1 MKSSL
6 ILAVFALGGM
16 LLAQEANPTQK
27 ATQEQNGQEQTEPSS
42 QQKNPIFRV
51 QVVSRTIQA
60 VSYRNRSGWTKVDF
74 QGTALA
80 PKANGQAQVNSRK
93 GYIQVKATVKRL
105 PPAMTFG
112 NEYLTYVLWAITPD
126 GRPKNLGELLVNG
139 DGNADIDVTTDLQSF
154 GLIVT
159 AEPYF
164 AVTQPSD
171 VVVMEN
177 IIRKDTK
184 GKFEEVDAKY
194 QLLPRGIYTAQL
206 PSGREEPMQM
216 DKKVPL
222 ELYEAR
228 NAVLLSRA
236 AGADKYATE
245 VFQNAQNL
253 LNQAQQY
260 QDRKAGER
268 PVIMTSREA
277 VQKSED
283 ARIISIRRQRELAIQ
298 MQREEQAAR
307 VSAAKAA
314 AAESAR
320 QQQLADQQRQL
331 AEQQAQLDAQKR
343 EQAERARK
351 IAEAAQAQAAAEAER
366 ARQSASQADAQ
377 REAMRKQM
385 LAQLNQVLQ
394 TRETARG
401 LIMNLSD
408 VLFDF
413 GKYTLKPD
421 TREKLAKVSGILL
434 AHPDMKLQVEG
445 YTDNVGSDEF
455 NQKLSEQR
463 ADAVR
468 DYLISQGISAD
479 SVTAKGFGK
488 TNPIAS
494 NDSAKGRQQ
503 NRRVEIVV
511 SGGAIGG
518 NPEAPEGQPGAT
530 PAPPNGQAPA
540 APPAPANPGAPP
552 PPPPQ

>member
-6 ILAVFALGGM
+6 IFAGLAFGGI
-16 LLAQEANPTQK
+16 LSAQIANPTQK
-27 ATQEQNGQEQTEPSS
+27 APQEENSQEQSQSPS
-42 QQKNPIFRV
+42 QQKNPVFRV

-80 PKANGQAQVNSRK
+80 PKANGQAEVNSRK
-93 GYIQVKATVKRL
+93 GYMQVKATVKKL
-105 PPAMTFG
+105 PTATTFG

-126 GRPKNLGELLVNG
+126 GRAKNLGELLINN
-139 DGNADIDVTTDLQSF
+139 DGNADLDVTTDLQSF

-184 GKFEEVDAKY
+184 GKFEEVNAKY

-228 NAVLLSRA
+228 NAILLSRA
-236 AGADKYATE
+236 AGADKFATE

-253 LNQAQQY
+253 LNQAQRY
-260 QDRKAGER
+260 QDRKAGDK

-277 VQKSED
+277 VQKAED
-283 ARIISIRRQRELAIQ
+283 ARIISIRRQRELALQ
-298 MQREEQAAR
+298 KQREDQAAR
-307 VSAAKAA
+307 VAAAKAA
-314 AAESAR
+314 AAQSEH
-320 QQQLADQQRQL
+320 QQKLADQQRLL

-343 EQAERARK
+343 EQAEQARK
-351 IAEAAQAQAAAEAER
+351 IAEAAQAQAAAEAAS
-366 ARQSASQADAQ
+366 ARQSAAQADAQ
-377 REAMRKQM
+377 KEAMRKQM

-413 GKYTLKPD
+413 GKYTLKPE

-434 AHPDMKLQVEG
+434 THPDMHLQVEG

-463 ADAVR
+463 ADSVR

-479 SVTAKGFGK
+479 SITSKGFGK

-494 NDSAKGRQQ
+494 NDTAKGRQQ

-518 NPEAPEGQPGAT
+518 T
-530 PAPPNGQAPA
+530 PAEPGEQPAAPA
-540 APPAPANPGAPP
+540 APANPATPSAPANPGAL

>member
-6 ILAVFALGGM
+6 IFAGLAFGGI
-16 LLAQEANPTQK
+16 LSAQIANPTQK
-27 ATQEQNGQEQTEPSS
+27 APQEENSQEQSQSPS
-42 QQKNPIFRV
+42 QQKNPVFRV

-80 PKANGQAQVNSRK
+80 PKANGQAEVNSRK
-93 GYIQVKATVKRL
+93 GYMQVKATVKKL
-105 PPAMTFG
+105 PTATSFG

-126 GRPKNLGELLVNG
+126 GRAKNLGELLINN
-139 DGNADIDVTTDLQSF
+139 DGNADLDVTTDLQSF

-228 NAVLLSRA
+228 NAILLSRA
-236 AGADKYATE
+236 AGADKFATE

-253 LNQAQQY
+253 LNQAQRY
-260 QDRKAGER
+260 QDRKAGDK

-277 VQKSED
+277 VQKAED
-283 ARIISIRRQRELAIQ
+283 ARIISIRRQRELALQ
-298 MQREEQAAR
+298 KQREDQAAR
-307 VSAAKAA
+307 VAAAKAA
-314 AAESAR
+314 AAQSEH
-320 QQQLADQQRQL
+320 QQKLADQQRLL

-343 EQAERARK
+343 EQAEQARK
-351 IAEAAQAQAAAEAER
+351 IAEAAQAQAAAEAAS
-366 ARQSASQADAQ
+366 ARQSAAQADAQ

-413 GKYTLKPD
+413 GKYTLKPE

-434 AHPDMKLQVEG
+434 THPDMHLQVEG

-463 ADAVR
+463 ADSVR

-479 SVTAKGFGK
+479 SITSKGFGK

-494 NDSAKGRQQ
+494 NDTAKGRQQ

-518 NPEAPEGQPGAT
+518 T
-530 PAPPNGQAPA
+530 PAEPGEQPA
-540 APPAPANPGAPP
+540 APSAPANPATPSAPANPGAPP
-552 PPPPQ
+552 PPPQ

>member
-6 ILAVFALGGM
+6 ILAALAFGGI
-16 LLAQEANPTQK
+16 LSAQIANPTQK
-27 ATQEQNGQEQTEPSS
+27 APQEENSQEQSEAPSR
-42 QQKNPIFRV
+42 QKNPIFHV
-51 QVVSRTIQA
+51 QVISRTIQA
-60 VSYRNRSGWTKVDF
+60 VSYRNRSGWTKVNF

-80 PKANGQAQVNSRK
+80 PKANGQAEVNSRK
-93 GYIQVKATVKRL
+93 GYIQVKAEVKKL
-105 PPAMTFG
+105 PRATTFG

-126 GRPKNLGELLVNG
+126 GRAKNLGELLINN

-177 IIRKDTK
+177 IIREDTK

-194 QLLPRGIYTAQL
+194 QLLPRGVYTAQL

-228 NAVLLSRA
+228 NAILLSRA
-236 AGADKYATE
+236 AGADKYATD
-245 VFQNAQNL
+245 VFQNAQDL

-260 QDRKAGER
+260 QDRKAGDK
-268 PVIMTSREA
+268 PVITTSREA
-277 VQKSED
+277 VQKAED
-283 ARIISIRRQRELAIQ
+283 ARIISIRSQRELALQ
-298 MQREEQAAR
+298 KQREEQAAR

-314 AAESAR
+314 ASQAER
-320 QQQLADQQRQL
+320 QQQLAQ
-331 AEQQAQLDAQKR
+331 EQARLDAQKR
-343 EQAERARK
+343 EQAEQARK

-377 REAMRKQM
+377 KEAMRKQM

-463 ADAVR
+463 ADSVR
-468 DYLISQGISAD
+468 DYLISQGIAAD
-479 SVTAKGFGK
+479 SITAKGFGK

-494 NDSAKGRQQ
+494 NDTAQGRQQ

-518 NPEAPEGQPGAT
+518 TPTEPGE
-530 PAPPNGQAPA
+530 QPA
-540 APPAPANPGAPP
+540 APSAPSTPSPAAPSAPANPGTPP
-552 PPPPQ
+552 PPPPR

>member
-6 ILAVFALGGM
+6 ILAALAFGGI
-16 LLAQEANPTQK
+16 LSAQIANPTQK
-27 ATQEQNGQEQTEPSS
+27 APQEENSQEQSEAPSR
-42 QQKNPIFRV
+42 QKNPIFHV
-51 QVVSRTIQA
+51 QVISRTIQA
-60 VSYRNRSGWTKVDF
+60 VSYRNRSGWTKVNF

-80 PKANGQAQVNSRK
+80 PKANGQAEVNSRK
-93 GYIQVKATVKRL
+93 GYIQVKAEVKKL
-105 PPAMTFG
+105 PRATSFG

-126 GRPKNLGELLVNG
+126 GRAKNLGELLINN

-177 IIRKDTK
+177 IIREDTK

-194 QLLPRGIYTAQL
+194 QLLPRGVYTAQL

-228 NAVLLSRA
+228 NAILLSRA
-236 AGADKYATE
+236 AGADKYATD
-245 VFQNAQNL
+245 VFQNAQDL

-260 QDRKAGER
+260 QDRKAGDK
-268 PVIMTSREA
+268 PVITTSREA
-277 VQKSED
+277 VQKAED
-283 ARIISIRRQRELAIQ
+283 ARIISIRSQRELALQ
-298 MQREEQAAR
+298 KQREEQAAR

-314 AAESAR
+314 ASQAER
-320 QQQLADQQRQL
+320 QQQLAQ
-331 AEQQAQLDAQKR
+331 EQARLDAQKR
-343 EQAERARK
+343 EQAEQARK

-377 REAMRKQM
+377 KEAMRKQM

-463 ADAVR
+463 ADSVR
-468 DYLISQGISAD
+468 DYLISQGIAAD
-479 SVTAKGFGK
+479 SITAKGFGK

-494 NDSAKGRQQ
+494 NDTPQGRQQ

-518 NPEAPEGQPGAT
+518 TPTEPGE
-530 PAPPNGQAPA
+530 QPA
-540 APPAPANPGAPP
+540 APSAPSTPSPAAPSAPANPGTPP
-552 PPPPQ
+552 PPPPR

>member
-1 MKSSL
+1 
-6 ILAVFALGGM
+6 
-16 LLAQEANPTQK
+16 
-27 ATQEQNGQEQTEPSS
+27 
-42 QQKNPIFRV
+42 
-51 QVVSRTIQA
+51 
-60 VSYRNRSGWTKVDF
+60 
-74 QGTALA
+74 
-80 PKANGQAQVNSRK
+80 
-93 GYIQVKATVKRL
+93 
-105 PPAMTFG
+105 
-112 NEYLTYVLWAITPD
+112 VLWAITPD
-126 GRPKNLGELLVNG
+126 GRAKNLGELLINN
-139 DGNADIDVTTDLQSF
+139 DGNADLDVTTDLQSF

-228 NAVLLSRA
+228 NAILLSRA
-236 AGADKYATE
+236 AGADKFATE

-253 LNQAQQY
+253 LNQAQRY
-260 QDRKAGER
+260 QDRKAGDK

-277 VQKSED
+277 VQKAED
-283 ARIISIRRQRELAIQ
+283 ARIISIRRQRELALQ
-298 MQREEQAAR
+298 KQREDQAAR
-307 VSAAKAA
+307 VAAAKAA
-314 AAESAR
+314 AAQSEH
-320 QQQLADQQRQL
+320 QQKLADQQRLL

-343 EQAERARK
+343 EQAEQARK
-351 IAEAAQAQAAAEAER
+351 IAEAAQAQAAAEAAS
-366 ARQSASQADAQ
+366 ARQSAAQADAQ
-377 REAMRKQM
+377 KEAMRKQM

-413 GKYTLKPD
+413 GKYTLKPE

-434 AHPDMKLQVEG
+434 THPDMHLQVEG

-463 ADAVR
+463 ADSVR

-479 SVTAKGFGK
+479 SITSKGFGK

-494 NDSAKGRQQ
+494 NDTAKGRQQ

-518 NPEAPEGQPGAT
+518 T
-530 PAPPNGQAPA
+530 PAEPGEQPA
-540 APPAPANPGAPP
+540 APSAPANPATPSAPANPGAL

>member
-283 ARIISIRRQRELAIQ
+283 ARIISIRRQRELALQ

-540 APPAPANPGAPP
+540 APPAPANPGTPP

>member
-6 ILAVFALGGM
+6 IFAGLAFGGI
-16 LLAQEANPTQK
+16 LSAQIANPTQK
-27 ATQEQNGQEQTEPSS
+27 APQEENSQEQSQSPS
-42 QQKNPIFRV
+42 QQKNPVFRV

-80 PKANGQAQVNSRK
+80 PKANGQAEVNSRK
-93 GYIQVKATVKRL
+93 GYMQVKATVKKL
-105 PPAMTFG
+105 PTATSFG

-126 GRPKNLGELLVNG
+126 GRAKNLGELLINN
-139 DGNADIDVTTDLQSF
+139 DGNADLDVTTDLQSF

-228 NAVLLSRA
+228 NAILLSRA
-236 AGADKYATE
+236 AGADKFATE

-253 LNQAQQY
+253 LNQAQRY
-260 QDRKAGER
+260 QDRKAGDK

-277 VQKSED
+277 VQKAED
-283 ARIISIRRQRELAIQ
+283 ARIISIRRQRELALQ
-298 MQREEQAAR
+298 KQREDQAAR
-307 VSAAKAA
+307 VAAAKAA
-314 AAESAR
+314 AAQSEH
-320 QQQLADQQRQL
+320 QQKLADQQRLL

-343 EQAERARK
+343 EQAEQARK
-351 IAEAAQAQAAAEAER
+351 IAEAAQAQAAAEAAS
-366 ARQSASQADAQ
+366 ARQSAAQADAQ

-413 GKYTLKPD
+413 GKYTLKPE

-434 AHPDMKLQVEG
+434 THPDMHLQVEG

-463 ADAVR
+463 ADSVR

-479 SVTAKGFGK
+479 SITSKGFGK

-494 NDSAKGRQQ
+494 NDTAKGRQQ

-518 NPEAPEGQPGAT
+518 T
-530 PAPPNGQAPA
+530 PAEPGEQPA
-540 APPAPANPGAPP
+540 APSAPANPATPSAPANPGAL